1 MGTDLPFYL
10 NAITRQQFLCM
21 VQLCGTICHS
31 VGGKSLKV
39 LKSHVLCGKLLTL
52 VMGFELL
59 LLI

>member
-31 VGGKSLKV
+31 VGGKELKGIKV
-39 LKSHVLCGKLLTL
+39 SRAMWKASDTCYGL
-52 VMGFELL
+52 
-59 LLI
+59 